1 MRTASQ
7 LRQIARQRLDGK
19 WGTSLA
25 VSLLAALLG
34 CYGTYFTVSYSV
46 DSTGELFDGATLNL
60 ATLFRSL
67 FGTDM
72 EILVPLLSISA
83 AIASAV
89 GIARLIVGGAA
100 QLGLCSYYNRL
111 IKGETPQVSELFS
124 RFGFFGKALLLNLY
138 TALLTFL
145 WSAAGHTRHN
155 SNVSLQPCVLCPV
168 RQSGNERYRMRERI
182 KAAYGWA

>member
-19 WGTSLA
+19 WGTSLV

-67 FGTDM
+67 FGTD
-72 EILVPLLSISA
+72 
-83 AIASAV
+83 
-89 GIARLIVGGAA
+89 
-100 QLGLCSYYNRL
+100 
-111 IKGETPQVSELFS
+111 
-124 RFGFFGKALLLNLY
+124 
-138 TALLTFL
+138 
-145 WSAAGHTRHN
+145 
-155 SNVSLQPCVLCPV
+155 NVSLQPCVLCPV

>member
-19 WGTSLA
+19 WGTSLV

-46 DSTGELFDGATLNL
+46 DSTGELFDGATVNL
-60 ATLFRSL
+60 AALFRSL

-111 IKGETPQVSELFS
+111 IKGES
-124 RFGFFGKALLLNLY
+124 R
-138 TALLTFL
+138 
-145 WSAAGHTRHN
+145 R
-155 SNVSLQPCVLCPV
+155 
-168 RQSGNERYRMRERI
+168 
-182 KAAYGWA
+182 